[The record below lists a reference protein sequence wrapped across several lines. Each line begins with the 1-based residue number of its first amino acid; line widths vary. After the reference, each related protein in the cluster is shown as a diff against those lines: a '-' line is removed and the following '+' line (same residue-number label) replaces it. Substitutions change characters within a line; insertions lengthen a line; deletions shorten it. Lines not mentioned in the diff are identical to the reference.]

1 MKKTNRQDNSDIA
14 KQFEEQGRKYERR
27 DLFKQVALTLLAS
40 KAAAS
45 PVGLLTRARLYT
57 ETILEGARLFANE
70 PSEAV
75 EQKHDKQESDEEVED
90 ASWEASEK
98 GTEG

>member
-1 MKKTNRQDNSDIA
+1 MKKNRQDISDIG
-14 KQFEEQGRKYERR
+14 KQFEEQGRRFERR

-40 KAAAS
+40 KGAAS

-70 PSEAV
+70 PSEVV
-75 EQKHDKQESDEEVED
+75 EQKHDKQESNEEAED
-90 ASWEASEK
+90 AGWEANEK
-98 GTEG
+98 STEG

>member
-1 MKKTNRQDNSDIA
+1 MKKTNRQDNLDIA
-14 KQFEEQGRKYERR
+14 KQFEDRGRKYERR
-27 DLFKQVALTLLAS
+27 DLFKQVALTLLGS

-75 EQKHDKQESDEEVED
+75 EQKYDKQESNEEVQD
-90 ASWEASEK
+90 ASWEADEE